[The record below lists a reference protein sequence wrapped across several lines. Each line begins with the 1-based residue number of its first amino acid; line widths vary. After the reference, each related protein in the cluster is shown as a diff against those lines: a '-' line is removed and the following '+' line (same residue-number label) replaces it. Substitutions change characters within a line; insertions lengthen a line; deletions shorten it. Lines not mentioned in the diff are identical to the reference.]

1 MDLYE
6 VMKTN
11 TASNE
16 KLASATASLPSPNV
30 SFLDIS
36 FFFFFFL
43 PRFNCKL
50 ITDLD
55 ISLLCINMVEI
66 KTNITL
72 QAFGM
77 RTTFCAPN
85 GPY

>member
-6 VMKTN
+6 IVKTN

-16 KLASATASLPSPNV
+16 KLVSATASLPSPNV

-36 FFFFFFL
+36 FFFFF
-43 PRFNCKL
+43 PHFNCKL

-66 KTNITL
+66 KTNIAL

-77 RTTFCAPN
+77 RMTFCAPN